1 LEVAVTEEPGAN
13 AQVEMVRVNLDPLY
27 RWSWVTREPTA
38 PQRKYPWGG
47 QPVEGKRAFPLGS
60 VLCSAH
66 PEGVPF
72 RKMNAVYVVEAEGLS
87 KTTPPS
93 GISQATAARLA
104 TYLLGRKPAVTPPQN
119 RTSATSLSRDHEFVS
134 ELLNMLANLDSVPEA
149 LHGKAKIVVDHLSV
163 LVGRRPGGRPR
174 TKIPKGILALAR
186 AHVITYEEAAKRAGV
201 SRRQMIRRA
210 KSDE

>member
-1 LEVAVTEEPGAN
+1 MTEEPGAN
-13 AQVEMVRVNLDPLY
+13 AQAEMVRVALDPLY

-38 PQRKYPWGG
+38 QQRKYPWGG

-66 PEGVPF
+66 PEGVAF

-93 GISQATAARLA
+93 GTSLATVARLA
-104 TYLLGRKPAVTPPQN
+104 TYVLGRKPAIAPPPK
-119 RTSATSLSRDHEFVS
+119 RTDASASTRDYEFVS
-134 ELLNMLANLDSVPEA
+134 ELLNLLASLDSVPEA
-149 LHGKAKIVVDHLSV
+149 LHGKAKSVVEHLSV

-174 TKIPKGILALAR
+174 TEISKGILALAR
-186 AHVITYEEAAKRAGV
+186 AHVITYEEAARRAGV

-210 KSDE
+210 KAIE